1 MLGDTLV
8 DLKNITAPVLNIVGT
23 NDDLVSAESSR
34 TITDVVASTDKQT
47 IEFPTGHVGLCISRT
62 AHKRLWPE
70 VGKTIPCATL
80 PT

>member
-8 DLKNITAPVLNIVGT
+8 DLKNIIVSVLNIVGT

-47 IEFPTGHVGLCISRT
+47 MELLTGHVG
-62 AHKRLWPE
+62 
-70 VGKTIPCATL
+70 
-80 PT
+80 